1 MDLSVVKTRALLP
14 VTRFSI
20 MNTLASPVL
29 DVRGESGLKTASSVE
44 INGIKAEN
52 LTYLSD
58 NRLLAAIPTGVK
70 EIITVEV
77 FTENKGAGAYK
88 VGFELS
94 SKKSIG
100 LEKVI
105 QKVIKVLLTSK
116 GSDLHNLEL
125 GEGLQ
130 DLVGR
135 AYSSFGELSA
145 DVSLAIQGAESS
157 IKEVESRTDLAASE
171 KLDSLT
177 ITSIS
182 PLFKDGISIQLTVT
196 NMAGEVGYIGV
207 PL

>member
-1 MDLSVVKTRALLP
+1 MDLSVVRTRALLP
-14 VTRFSI
+14 VTRFTI
-20 MNTLASPVL
+20 MNTLAAPVL
-29 DVRGESGLKTASSVE
+29 DIRGESGFKTTSSVE
-44 INGIKAEN
+44 INGIKSKN

-58 NRLLAAIPTGVK
+58 NRLLASIPTGVV
-70 EIITVEV
+70 EVITVEV
-77 FTENKGAGAYK
+77 FTESKGVGKYK
-88 VGFELS
+88 VDFGLS
-94 SKKSIG
+94 SKQSTGI
-100 LEKVI
+100 EKVI
-105 QKVIKVLLTSK
+105 QKVIKVLLTTK

-135 AYSSFGELSA
+135 AYPSFGELSA

-157 IKEVESRTDLAASE
+157 IKEVESRTDLVASE
-171 KLDSLT
+171 KLDSIT

-182 PLFKDGISIQLTVT
+182 PLFKDGISIQLSIT